1 MSLENITFWESW
13 GNISSSVLD
22 TSSSSGGS
30 SHLSFPSTLPNDRP
44 VLYMRCNTAR
54 TSLEARPAVI
64 ILPAPPNIASE
75 NSASYDGFELGV
87 TGQTALSA
95 FNDIK
100 NSSGA
105 GDALSRLGDT
115 ASNTI
120 KSLIE
125 SGGAGAAAAIAS
137 QNDNGVGRAL
147 GVSAKAVLNPNI
159 TTAFT
164 GVGTRSYSFT
174 YKLVPET
181 KKESETIKNIIK
193 VLTLAVYPEV
203 QGFTLRYPP
212 TWTIRFLK
220 SINSREDLPSVNKIY
235 ECYIE
240 NFNVTYNSNS
250 NAYHDDGTPVEADI
264 TFTVKEAKAL
274 NANDILKL
282 NNLDNNGTFRS
293 L

>member
-22 TSSSSGGS
+22 TSTATGGS
-30 SHLSFPSTLPNDRP
+30 SHLSFPSTLPTDRP
-44 VLYMRCNTAR
+44 VLYMRCNTSRPA
-54 TSLEARPAVI
+54 LEARPPVI
-64 ILPAPPNIASE
+64 ILPAPANIE
-75 NSASYDGFELGV
+75 NQNSASYDGVELGIA
-87 TGQTALSA
+87 GQTALSA
-95 FNDIK
+95 FNDVK
-100 NSSGA
+100 SGSSIS
-105 GDALSRLGDT
+105 DTLSRLGGT
-115 ASNTI
+115 ASDTL
-120 KSLIE
+120 KSLVE
-125 SGGAGAAAAIAS
+125 SGGAGAAAAVAS
-137 QNDNGVGRAL
+137 QNDNGIGKAL
-147 GVSAKAVLNPNI
+147 GVSAKAILNPNI

-164 GVGTRSYSFT
+164 GVGTRSYTFT

-240 NFNVTYNSNS
+240 NFNVTYNGNS

-264 TFTVKEAKAL
+264 SFSVKEAKAL

-282 NNLDNNGTFRS
+282 NNLDANGTFRS